1 MMTNLITIVD
11 RKHEHWH
18 RSNIIIRDLD
28 NHFIVAEFDSLEQLE
43 FFAKTLGFTYSLDE
57 EKQTDICGEWKTFRC
72 SHRIS
77 NSLYGFWKLDDLP
90 IGAKPIKALSNGS
103 IVTCYF
109 TNDGENILFYRP
121 NPNAKGVYRPMA
133 LEDHLAHRRI
143 YGSY

>member
-57 EKQTDICGEWKTFRC
+57 ENRLIFVESGKHSGVAIEFPIRFMVFGSWTIFLLEQNQSRRYQTEV
-72 SHRIS
+72 
-77 NSLYGFWKLDDLP
+77 L
-90 IGAKPIKALSNGS
+90 
-103 IVTCYF
+103 
-109 TNDGENILFYRP
+109 
-121 NPNAKGVYRPMA
+121 
-133 LEDHLAHRRI
+133 
-143 YGSY
+143 